1 MFIKLLLS
9 IYYRKRLSRFLLLI
23 FIIFSSCT
31 DIFVALEEDE
41 GPDSSASYIFE
52 IEPRL
57 PIDNNGYYHLT
68 LNRSSW
74 QTIHR
79 VSGNVSDKEGFPV
92 FYYWVEWQSDLYWY
106 IGDTLGYIINRHLN
120 DSGIYV
126 SVDTSYIIGF
136 NGMEVPTSNHISYS
150 NSNGEINNMIAP
162 VRSMI
167 GDTMKLSYNT
177 SDTQDHIYI
186 VLD

>member
-41 GPDSSASYIFE
+41 DPDSSISYIFE

-68 LNRSSW
+68 LNR
-74 QTIHR
+74 
-79 VSGNVSDKEGFPV
+79 
-92 FYYWVEWQSDLYWY
+92 
-106 IGDTLGYIINRHLN
+106 
-120 DSGIYV
+120 
-126 SVDTSYIIGF
+126 
-136 NGMEVPTSNHISYS
+136 
-150 NSNGEINNMIAP
+150 NS
-162 VRSMI
+162 
-167 GDTMKLSYNT
+167 
-177 SDTQDHIYI
+177 
-186 VLD
+186 